1 MGFIPGKNVRL
12 FVDVSAGGSGTF
24 KSIHHE
30 TTVGM
35 SLGSETVDITTKDT
49 AAFQSAI
56 KTGTN
61 LTLNCTAK
69 TADDGDANVLS
80 YQEIFVLGLET
91 NSDSGKGI
99 RKFKMSGS
107 DIVVEFDGFIESVD
121 SDFDAE
127 DVGEYS
133 FSIKVV
139 TKPVVSN
146 PS

>member
-1 MGFIPGKNVRL
+1 MGFTPGKDVRL
-12 FVDVSAGGSGTF
+12 FVDTSAGGSGTF
-24 KSIHHE
+24 KAIHHE

-69 TADDGDANVLS
+69 VADDGDANVLT
-80 YQEIFVLGLET
+80 YEEIFVLGLET

-99 RKFKMSGS
+99 RKFKMQGS
-107 DIVVEFDGFIESVD
+107 DFSVTFDGFIESVD

-139 TKPVVSN
+139 TKPVLVG